1 MIAASRKDKTLNLMS
16 NLAGGLRVQGLHET
30 KEIIANADLNS
41 THSDRHKCCQMAI
54 LKTFESLLPEKPYY
68 CDDTGSL
75 RIAGRDLARSAAH
88 IQFNGP
94 THKRWLVFDIDRSDA
109 YDLIQ
114 DPHVPSPNIL
124 SINPA
129 NGRAHAF
136 YLLETPVR
144 TALDASSRALR
155 YCEAVERALCVQL
168 GADKAYSGLIAK
180 NPLHPHWVTFPLRDR
195 AYSLGELADWFSQDE
210 LNAPWE
216 PLDCDD
222 DDSERR
228 NVITFEKLRLWSY
241 RAIQQLDHAD
251 GYERWYSAVFQRCT
265 AIQQQFS
272 KPLPPSE
279 IKSIAKS
286 VARWTYQRFR
296 GKGHSEAF
304 LQKQQALAKRGGQA
318 KSEAYSEKRS
328 EAILLRRSG
337 MSVSQI
343 SERLKV
349 SEKSIQRWTR

>member
-1 MIAASRKDKTLNLMS
+1 
-16 NLAGGLRVQGLHET
+16 
-30 KEIIANADLNS
+30 
-41 THSDRHKCCQMAI
+41 MAI

-94 THKRWLVFDIDRSDA
+94 THKYWLVFDIDRSDA
-109 YDLIQ
+109 IDLLQ

-129 NGRAHAF
+129 NGNGHAF
-136 YLLETPVR
+136 ILIDTPVR
-144 TALDASSRALR
+144 TALDGSSRALR
-155 YCEAVERALCVQL
+155 FCEAVERALCIRF
-168 GADKAYSGLIAK
+168 GADRGYSGLIAK
-180 NPLHPHWVTFPLRDR
+180 NPLHPHWFTLPLRDR

-216 PLDCDD
+216 PLDCEG
-222 DDSERR
+222 DDSELR

-241 RAIQQLDHAD
+241 MAIQQLDNAD
-251 GYERWYSAVFQRCT
+251 GYERWHNAVFQRCA

-272 KPLPPSE
+272 KPLPTSE
-279 IKSIAKS
+279 IKAIAKS

-296 GKGHSEAF
+296 VKGHSEAF

-337 MSVSQI
+337 MSVRQI
-343 SERLKV
+343 SEQLKV